1 MGLKHS
7 SSKKES
13 NGVLCESIAAR
24 FEKNAASTTKSRACE
39 LERSFKVSSPVDTTT
54 AMSYAELSRRK
65 AASLSRTRKDGSMT
79 SQSKERE
86 GSVKRQLKQAALMK
100 YLLKDSCR
108 GENQIKTSSLPTS
121 PEYKR

>member
-7 SSKKES
+7 SSKKEN

-24 FEKNAASTTKSRACE
+24 FEKNPTSTKSRACE
-39 LERSFKVSSPVDTTT
+39 LESSFKVSSPVDTTT

-65 AASLSRTRKDGSMT
+65 AAGLSRTRKDGSMT

-100 YLLKDSCR
+100 YILKDSCI
-108 GENQIKTSSLPTS
+108 GENQINASSMPTS
-121 PEYKR
+121 PDYKR